1 MGLGHWN
8 RNSLHSEPRG
18 SGHKPQ
24 ATDACT
30 VYSDRQTLTWR
41 SLSFSSFSS
50 LLLMFLSDVWQRKF
64 LLWSGFVC
72 IYLLQQIG
80 TCSIYCWRRMWA
92 NMNGESK
99 FDKNFIVIKNWS
111 YNVVCKAD
119 LTILFSFKQ
128 EVGCYRN
135 NYCSTL
141 RTLKNISKIIH
152 WCVCVLSHFSHV
164 WLCEILWT
172 AAWQAPLSMGFSRQE
187 YWDKFLCS
195 PPKDLPNPGTELV
208 SLMSLC
214 IGRWVLNH

>member
-1 MGLGHWN
+1 MVLAT
-8 RNSLHSEPRG
+8 S
-18 SGHKPQ
+18 HKPLMCVQ
-24 ATDACT
+24 CT
-30 VYSDRQTLTWR
+30 VIDKHLHGDPCL
-41 SLSFSSFSS
+41 SLSFSP

-80 TCSIYCWRRMWA
+80 MCNIYCWRRMWA

-152 WCVCVLSHFSHV
+152 WCVCAKSLQSCLTLWDPMDCSLTGSSIHG
-164 WLCEILWT
+164 IL
-172 AAWQAPLSMGFSRQE
+172 
-187 YWDKFLCS
+187 
-195 PPKDLPNPGTELV
+195 
-208 SLMSLC
+208 
-214 IGRWVLNH
+214 